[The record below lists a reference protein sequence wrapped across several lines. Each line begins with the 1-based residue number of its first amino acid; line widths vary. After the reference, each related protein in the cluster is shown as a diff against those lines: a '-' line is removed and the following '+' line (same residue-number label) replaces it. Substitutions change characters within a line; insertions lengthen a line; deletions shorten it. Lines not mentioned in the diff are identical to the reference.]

1 MTQTQMNRIFIKN
14 GGCNEDC
21 FNCKYPDCYKPS
33 KEIKPMRDIKIRV
46 MKRSGQNDR

>member
-1 MTQTQMNRIFIKN
+1 MTQHKMTKIFIKK

-33 KEIKPMRDIKIRV
+33 YMMKKENKGDTE
-46 MKRSGQNDR
+46 